1 MNTRPDISSF
11 EAVALSLEGEA
22 PPDWIQLLPA
32 PGKKFRS
39 IDGRGPWFY
48 DSAEEL
54 IAASTAS
61 GERIFIDV
69 NHATT
74 RSAPK
79 GGDAPAVGWIEE
91 LQGRPDGIWG
101 RVTWNS
107 KGAELMADRA
117 YHGISPVMSFNKATG
132 KVARIFHASLTNTP
146 ALGGAIASL
155 SEETDD
161 MSMAAIAK
169 ALGLADDAGEDAT
182 LAAISKLKE
191 GAEKPAEL
199 ATLALALGAEEGA
212 SVAELTVLAKAAV
225 ANAGDAD
232 QVAELTQ
239 QLGDLRAE
247 RWLDQKVAEGRAIDA
262 ELRAELSALWIDNPE
277 RAEKLVSRL
286 PKLSRTHTANPA
298 PKGEA
303 ITELSADQKVVADQ
317 LGMTHEDFLAQLKAD
332 AGEEE
337 AA

>member
-22 PPDWIQLLPA
+22 PPEWIQLLPA
-32 PGKKFRS
+32 PGEKFRS
-39 IDGRGPWFY
+39 VDGRGPWYY

-161 MSMAAIAK
+161 MNMAAIAK
-169 ALGLADDAGEDAT
+169 ALGLAEDAGEDAI
-182 LAAISKLKE
+182 LAAISKLKK

-199 ATLALALGAEEGA
+199 STLALALGAEEGA

-232 QVAELTQ
+232 QVAELTE
-239 QLGDLRAE
+239 QLGELRAE
-247 RWLDQKVAEGRAIDA
+247 RWLDEKVAEGRAIDA
-262 ELRAELSALWIDNPE
+262 DFRVELSALWLENPD
-277 RAEKLVSRL
+277 RAEKVASRL
-286 PKLSRTHTANPA
+286 PKLSPTHTAKSA

-303 ITELSADQKVVADQ
+303 ITELSADQRKIAEQ
-317 LGMTHEDFLAQLKAD
+317 MGYSEKEYLELLQA
-332 AGEEE
+332 EE